1 LIQPRHFHQNQR
13 LTAQSVSMPFNI
25 LGINHRTAPVA
36 LREKVAFSEER
47 LIAALRTLRQESGVA
62 EVVILSTCNRTEVYW
77 AGSASGA
84 ELSQWLERH
93 HGPHLDLAASL
104 YVHQEQRA
112 VEHAFS
118 VASGLDSMVLGEAQ
132 ILGQLKDAY
141 RTAQEAGS
149 TGPALNKLFQAAFSA
164 AKRVRTETRIGE
176 NAVSLASAAVSLARR
191 VYSDMSAHT
200 ALMVGAG
207 DMNALAARH
216 FLAAGV
222 KRLVI
227 ANRTLSRAQT
237 LAAEL
242 KAHAIG
248 LDDLDQ
254 ELAQADIVIACTA
267 SPVALI
273 TKQATEA
280 AIRTRR
286 RRPIFM
292 LDLAVPRDIEPAVAD
307 LEDVYLFSIDDLQT
321 LIDENRQQRAV
332 AADGARRV
340 IDEEVAHFLTESRA
354 HDAGPAIRALRSQ
367 ADGIRLQSV
376 EQARRLLAA
385 GKSPDE
391 VMEYLANTLTT
402 RLLHAPTQALRQ
414 AAESTDSALAEALTR
429 LLTAERDRH

>member
-1 LIQPRHFHQNQR
+1 
-13 LTAQSVSMPFNI
+13 MPFNI

-267 SPVALI
+267 SPIALI

-391 VMEYLANTLTT
+391 VMEYLANTLTN

-429 LLTAERDRH
+429 LLTEERDRH